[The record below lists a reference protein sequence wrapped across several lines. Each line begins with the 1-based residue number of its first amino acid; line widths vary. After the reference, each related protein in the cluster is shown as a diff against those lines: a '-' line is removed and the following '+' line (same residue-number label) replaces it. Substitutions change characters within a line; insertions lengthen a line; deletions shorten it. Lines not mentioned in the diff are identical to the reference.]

1 MAEPHSN
8 RPDHWLKQYQLV
20 FWDFDG
26 VIKESVDV
34 KTGAFRDLFALYGE
48 QVVQQVVAHHL
59 AHGGLS
65 RHAKIEHALRYF
77 VGIEPG
83 RAMIRDMAD
92 QFGDLV
98 REKVVQAAW
107 VPGVEALLRGNPYGQ
122 IFILVT
128 GTPEEEI
135 DWILGRLDLR
145 GVFHAVFGTPMR
157 KTEAV
162 RETLLR
168 HQIEPEKC
176 IFLGD
181 SRADLEAARAF
192 GVTFVLRETD
202 HGGGL
207 FAGYSGPRIRD
218 LNRA

>member
-1 MAEPHSN
+1 MAEPVSN
-8 RPDHWLKQYQLV
+8 RSDQWLKRFRLV

-34 KTGAFRDLFALYGE
+34 KTEAFRELFAPYGE
-48 QVVQQVVAHHL
+48 EVVQQVVAYHL

-65 RHAKIEHALRYF
+65 RHTKIEYALKYF
-77 VGIEPG
+77 VGVEP
-83 RAMIRDMAD
+83 APVAIRDMAE

-98 REKVVQAAW
+98 REKVVAAAW

-128 GTPEEEI
+128 ATPQEEI
-135 DWILGRLDLR
+135 EWILGRLDLR
-145 GVFHAVFGTPMR
+145 NVFQAVFGAPKP

-162 RETLLR
+162 RESLLNN
-168 HQIEPEKC
+168 QIEPEKC
-176 IFLGD
+176 VFLGD
-181 SRADLEAARAF
+181 SGADHEAARAC

-202 HGGGL
+202 HADER
-207 FAGYSGPRIRD
+207 FADYSGPRVRN
-218 LNRA
+218 LNK